1 MTNEEQILAGI
12 EEISNQLNEVKR
24 QQQSQPSKGTLNE
37 EFFTEKFQ
45 KIGEQIKAEFK
56 FSGPGETELSQLRKA
71 INYLQELIVK
81 ERNQVEHKYIE
92 IKKPLHWIV
101 GIAFYFLVS
110 VFGLFMLYETNSNLK
125 AELSN
130 AQENDIKYR
139 FLKIYNE
146 PLSNLRKHYINNT
159 TDIVYWVDDN
169 YDNDPT
175 SFKDYVFQQE
185 ENIRRASEA
194 AELAKQ
200 KEIEAKAAKANAEK
214 LKSSIK

>member
-24 QQQSQPSKGTLNE
+24 QQQIQTSKGTLNE

-56 FSGPGETELSQLRKA
+56 FSGPGETELSQLRKS
-71 INYLQELIVK
+71 ILNIQDLILK
-81 ERNQVEHKYIE
+81 ERREVLHKYIE
-92 IKKPLHWIV
+92 IKKPLHWIT

-110 VFGLFMLYETNSNLK
+110 AFGLFLLYEANSNLK

-146 PLSNLRKHYINNT
+146 PLSNFKKLYIYNT
-159 TDIVYWVDDN
+159 TDLVHSIDKEYKKNPISLKETVEE
-169 YDNDPT
+169 
-175 SFKDYVFQQE
+175 FE

-194 AELAKQ
+194 AEIARQ
-200 KEIEAKAAKANAEK
+200 KEIEAKAAREEAER
-214 LKSSIK
+214 LKVRN